1 RGRGKS
7 LFAEAAAFL
16 GVGPEALLTQGEDFD
31 EEDKRGKGGEGGGF
45 SKRRRTATVSSGTGV
60 ASGTVQMGFD
70 GGCYLSAQI
79 HNKRYVGVMLD
90 AEEVHAAAIAAA
102 SSAVPGAKST
112 PSLLD
117 LLILKQIRGSMPD
130 YDPVHL
136 AVLPDPRVNASPSAR
151 QQQQEQQHASG
162 SSTAASL
169 ASAVSARRRSAG
181 LLASRIDH
189 PDGDGPPSPSKEQQD
204 RRELNGKRDPEGG
217 VQRDPPAGR
226 RAEWDRMHQEQRK
239 QEKQQRQRGRGRER
253 DQQHQQ

>member
-1 RGRGKS
+1 
-7 LFAEAAAFL
+7 
-16 GVGPEALLTQGEDFD
+16 
-31 EEDKRGKGGEGGGF
+31 
-45 SKRRRTATVSSGTGV
+45 
-60 ASGTVQMGFD
+60 
-70 GGCYLSAQI
+70 
-79 HNKRYVGVMLD
+79 
-90 AEEVHAAAIAAA
+90 
-102 SSAVPGAKST
+102 
-112 PSLLD
+112 
-117 LLILKQIRGSMPD
+117 MPD

-226 RAEWDRMHQEQRK
+226 RAEWDRMHQEKRK

-253 DQQHQQ
+253 DQQHQQRDQRVRKRQRMVGGRGGEGAADVTPSPAGAGGEGRALVGAAAGAAARETKSGPTPVVVPALGRPHRVVVVGAGFAGIAAALEMQKLGLEVVVLEVRYIYIYRSTFSYVSNYCYCVFFGGG